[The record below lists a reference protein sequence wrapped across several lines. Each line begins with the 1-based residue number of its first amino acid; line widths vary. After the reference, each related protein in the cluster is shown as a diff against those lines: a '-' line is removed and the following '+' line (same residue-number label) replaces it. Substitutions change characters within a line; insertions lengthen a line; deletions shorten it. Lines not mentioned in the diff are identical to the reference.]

1 MKSTLLHLLLIT
13 CLGFVSCVSTKNFLR
28 NDQIPDDFGKG
39 NKKILIIPSTNNKV
53 NKAVEAAFEKYYK
66 GSYEMGGGSKSKTK
80 TNTVLGFTFNI
91 YSSFT
96 PGGFRAGGHEAAST
110 SYYFGVTDLK
120 TNKEYKNIRYGN
132 YVKFARLYVQA
143 LEIVRKR
150 NE

>member
-1 MKSTLLHLLLIT
+1 M
-13 CLGFVSCVSTKNFLR
+13 R

-39 NKKILIIPSTNNKV
+39 NKKILIITSGNDKV
-53 NKAVEAAFEKYYK
+53 DKAVEAAFEKYYK
-66 GSYEMGGGSKSKTK
+66 GSYEMGAGPKNK
-80 TNTVLGFTFNI
+80 TNTSAVLGYTFNI

-110 SYYFGVTDLK
+110 SYFYGVTDLK